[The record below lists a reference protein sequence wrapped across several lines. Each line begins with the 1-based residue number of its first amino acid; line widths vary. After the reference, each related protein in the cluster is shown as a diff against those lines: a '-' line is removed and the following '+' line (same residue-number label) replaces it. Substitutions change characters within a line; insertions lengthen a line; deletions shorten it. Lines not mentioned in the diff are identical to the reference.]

1 MDTDNDHAYKIME
14 YTPFSCSCSRTAT
27 PRSLPWATKRRSLST
42 PRGTFEPMKK
52 SLMTTS
58 FPSRTRRYPV
68 CVGHP
73 TAEGHS
79 TDVCT
84 LTRACSQRHIC
95 CSKVTF
101 TKYIYSCI
109 LTLCLCVCLYVII
122 HFSNTNHLT
131 WCTYCAQVQLKA
143 ARHNRVHVLALH
155 MQLCEL

>member
-14 YTPFSCSCSRTAT
+14 YTPFSCTCSQTAT
-27 PRSLPWATKRRSLST
+27 PRSSPWATKRRSLST

-95 CSKVTF
+95 CAKVTF
-101 TKYIYSCI
+101 TNIYIPVFSP
-109 LTLCLCVCLYVII
+109 CVCVSVCLSVCN
-122 HFSNTNHLT
+122 NTFLQ
-131 WCTYCAQVQLKA
+131 Y
-143 ARHNRVHVLALH
+143 
-155 MQLCEL
+155 